1 MSLTYTLMNRLLGLL
16 GVLLFAQACAISGPL
31 QVARDQFRHGST
43 SEALQT
49 LSEADVSRRDQL
61 LLYLDKGLVAQA
73 AGRYEDSIV
82 AFDQATNLVDELDY
96 ISLRDQ
102 SAAMLTN
109 DWATRYSGELSERL
123 WIHTFQMVNY
133 LMLGFAEGAAV
144 EARRASALMEEHSD
158 ILNRDQFTRAL
169 MVLSFQSA
177 GQYDSAQV
185 EYRKLAE
192 DFDLPIDAPL
202 PKRWNSNDSELVLFV
217 ASGFIDPKLPGD
229 LFLDVDA
236 RISFPY
242 YADSYQEAPTISVH
256 LAEQAVDFSRA
267 DTALLNV
274 SKKALSERGKIVAA
288 RQALRLTAKYGI
300 SKSIKEQDELAG
312 KIAQVLLAQME
323 QADTR
328 SWETLPRNLSLLRI
342 PLTPGQHSLSLRVS
356 GYGGGSDY
364 NELNRD
370 FDISIAAGERQFKLV
385 RVGVNPE

>member
-1 MSLTYTLMNRLLGLL
+1 M
-16 GVLLFAQACAISGPL
+16 
-31 QVARDQFRHGST
+31 ARDQFRHGST
-43 SEALQT
+43 SDALQT

-61 LLYLDKGLVAQA
+61 LLYLDRGLVAQA

-82 AFDQATNLVDELDY
+82 AFDQAINLVDELDY

-102 SAAMLTN
+102 SAAIVTN

-123 WIHTFQMVNY
+123 WIHTFQMLNF
-133 LMLGFAEGAAV
+133 LMLGFSEGAAV
-144 EARRASALMEEHSD
+144 EARRATALLDEHGD
-158 ILNRDQFTRAL
+158 ILSRDQFTRAL

-192 DFDLPIDAPL
+192 DFDLPQDAPAA
-202 PKRWNSNDSELVLFV
+202 KRWNSKDSELVLFI

-229 LFLDVDA
+229 LFLDIDA
-236 RISFPY
+236 RIAFPY
-242 YADSYQEAPTISVH
+242 YADSYQEAPDISVNV
-256 LAEQAVDFSRA
+256 AGEAVEFSRA
-267 DTALLNV
+267 DTALVNV

-288 RQALRLTAKYGI
+288 RQALRLSAKYGI
-300 SKSIKEQDELAG
+300 SESIKEKDPLAG
-312 KIAQVLLAQME
+312 EIVKVLLALIE

-342 PLTPGQHSLSLRVS
+342 PLTPGEQTLSVRVS
-356 GYGGGSDY
+356 GYGGGNDY
-364 NELNRD
+364 NALQRD
-370 FDISIAAGERQFKLV
+370 LDISIEPGERQFKLF